1 MPSFW
6 RHVNRVFQEAD
17 IIIEVLDAR
26 HIAETRNIEIEEK
39 ITKARKKILYVV
51 TKCDLVDIKTLKH
64 KIKNIKPVV
73 FISSTEKLGTTILK
87 KKILELS
94 KGEKV
99 TVGVMGYPNVGKSS
113 LINALSGKGSARTS
127 TESGYTK
134 GVQKIKVDNKILLL
148 DTPGVFPS
156 MEKDNAKHGK
166 IGAIDYSKI
175 KDPEYVALNLIEEQK
190 EVIKKHYQISKDEGD
205 EILEAIAFKFKKVQK
220 GGEPDID
227 AAARLLLKHW
237 QTGVIADL

>member
-6 RHVNRVFQEAD
+6 RHVNRVFKEAD

-39 ITKARKKILYVV
+39 INKTKKKILYVI
-51 TKCDLVDIKTLKH
+51 TKCDLVNIDRLKQTIAH
-64 KIKNIKPVV
+64 LNPAV

-94 KGEKV
+94 RGEKV
-99 TVGVMGYPNVGKSS
+99 TVGVVGYPNVGKSS
-113 LINALSGKGSARTS
+113 LINALAGRGSAKTS

-156 MEKDNAKHGK
+156 MEKNNAKHGK

-190 EVIKKHYQISKDEGD
+190 EVIKKHYKISETDGD
-205 EILEAIAFKFKKVQK
+205 KILEAIAFKFKKVQK

-237 QTGVIADL
+237 QTGVIKNL